1 MARLLMLSG
10 LLQNTGISNP
20 KTWGIIPPTGRP
32 CRRQQVRPV
41 GIVAARLLSAAPGG
55 TLWPRNPLAEAK
67 SVGGI
72 PPDPAVST
80 LRWGPNSGA
89 QEVYAAH
96 CGR

>member
-1 MARLLMLSG
+1 MLTG

-20 KTWGIIPPTGRP
+20 KTWGIVPPTGRS

-72 PPDPAVST
+72 PPDPAFST

-89 QEVYAAH
+89 QEVFAAL